1 MSRDLDYAST
11 VHAGTRNQ
19 DAKKLIHNW
28 CQHARVEKFG
38 GTGLIEQMT
47 GLPIGHHAMVCDY
60 AVGGWSAAWL
70 LENAALQF
78 HDANCVGCTKRV
90 PVRLPNLSTLLA
102 RREREREL
110 AQAEADAAT
119 RKSEFELQARNE
131 ERARVR
137 ALLSGASATFLDDV
151 RALDQERSDAASQR
165 LIQSARLAP
174 EILVPPLV
182 EHLFSL
188 LESGEHWFDLAG
200 LTILAEHAA
209 DQSRLTRCAMTRLS
223 TGHAI
228 DLAAEVVAHRASL
241 VLVDDVPGAI
251 IGLGYVAAPPPP
263 EYPRDQVK
271 EPKPAALLELVAR
284 FPDEV
289 DRGLQALLADRS
301 GFRVTVAARA
311 LRLLISKDGWWA
323 KQFVRSLAA
332 HLSRLD
338 RLVDAERDS
347 EFDKVA
353 HQLKQA
359 IATAFLVEPELTDSE
374 LMRQFE
380 SASDDGEERLAS
392 VYEHVINRMDGGRG
406 EGQQILYAKPYKVA
420 LRRIVALAEKSENT
434 QVLQHLLSALRH
446 PDESLIPIARDVMD
460 VLLGGGA
467 LVDARMQASS
477 STSPLMRPHNPLEA
491 MEQQSRNSSLW
502 YLRSA
507 LIGLAV
513 QGARKDSEA
522 LIAFESFLANRAAL
536 GDTFGAA
543 IIQEIAPLMQNATG
557 LRALLPHLYT
567 AMVGPSTL
575 GRAAAAHALEK
586 LGEARFSE
594 LPDLVAEALQQM
606 VLDPY
611 VIVHKAAVS
620 ALGHVRL
627 PARLQ
632 RDTYHALIN
641 LVAYYR
647 DNEDQEFLLECM
659 EALRRC
665 KQDDPDFATRD
676 GRVLVALLD
685 CIKPELLLGSG
696 HVYFVRSLGEIEG
709 FGALALKLLAAS
721 RSEYEVDHALDLVD
735 AIPSGT
741 LGTHRTAILAAVAA
755 HPTEGYACS
764 RLVELLTRDG
774 QWEAALEIARL
785 RVEAI
790 SGTSRDRL
798 LKLFALQLQL
808 RVQFEVHLAHG
819 QVEDAL
825 ATGRAWQDA
834 GREIAEIRARH
845 EKSDPFRSVL
855 RPAPGQPDAVGDLE
869 E

>member
-1 MSRDLDYAST
+1 MD
-11 VHAGTRNQ
+11 AGRRNQ
-19 DAKKLIHNW
+19 DAKELIHNW
-28 CQHARVEKFG
+28 CRHARVEKFG

-60 AVGGWSAAWL
+60 ADGGWSATWL
-70 LENAALQF
+70 LEDAALQF

-110 AQAEADAAT
+110 SQAEADAAT
-119 RKSEFELQARNE
+119 RKYETALQARND
-131 ERARVR
+131 ERARLR

-151 RALDQERSDAASQR
+151 HALDQERSDDASQR
-165 LIQSARLAP
+165 LIESARLAP

-182 EHLFSL
+182 EHLFFL

-241 VLVDDVPGAI
+241 VLGDDVPGAI
-251 IGLGYVAAPPPP
+251 IGLAYVAAPPPP
-263 EYPRDQVK
+263 EYPRDQEK
-271 EPKPAALLELVAR
+271 EPKPAALLELATR
-284 FPDEV
+284 FPEEAA
-289 DRGLQALLADRS
+289 RGMRALLADRS
-301 GFRVTVAARA
+301 GFRVKVAARA
-311 LRLLISKDGWWA
+311 LCLLISRGGGWA
-323 KQFVRSLAA
+323 KQFIRSLAA

-347 EFDKVA
+347 EFDNVA
-353 HQLKQA
+353 HQIKQA
-359 IATAFLVEPELTDSE
+359 VATAFLVEPDLTDSE

-380 SASDDGEERLAS
+380 SASDEGEERLAS
-392 VYEHVINRMDGGRG
+392 VYEHVISRMNGERG
-406 EGQQILYAKPYKVA
+406 KVRQLQRAEPYRVA
-420 LRRIVALAEKSENT
+420 LRRVIALAEKSENT
-434 QVLQHLLSALRH
+434 QVLQHLLSAVRH

-460 VLLGGGA
+460 LLLGGAA
-467 LVDARMQASS
+467 LIDSRMRAAQP
-477 STSPLMRPHNPLEA
+477 TSPLVTPHNPLGA
-491 MEQQSRNSSLW
+491 IGRQSRNSSLW

-522 LIAFESFLANRAAL
+522 LRAFESFLANRVAL
-536 GDTFGAA
+536 GDSFGAA
-543 IIQEIAPLMQNATG
+543 IIHEIAPLMQNAAG
-557 LRALLPHLYT
+557 LRALLPHLYS

-586 LGEARFSE
+586 LGDPRFAE
-594 LPDLVAEALQQM
+594 LPDLVGEALQQM
-606 VLDPY
+606 LLDSY

-627 PARLQ
+627 PAGLQ
-632 RDTYHALIN
+632 RDTYRALSN

-665 KQDDPDFATRD
+665 KQDDPQFATRD
-676 GRVLVALLD
+676 GRVLMALLD
-685 CIKPELLLGSG
+685 NVKPELLLRSR
-696 HVYFVRSLGEIEG
+696 HVYFVRSLGEVEG

-735 AIPSGT
+735 AIPSET
-741 LGTHRTAILAAVAA
+741 LGTHRPAIVAAVAA

-774 QWEAALEIARL
+774 EWEAALEIARL

-790 SGTSRDRL
+790 PDTPRERS
-798 LKLFALQLQL
+798 LKLFTLQLQL
-808 RVQFEVHLAHG
+808 RVQFEVHLAHR

-834 GREIAEIRARH
+834 DREIAEIHARH

-855 RPAPGQPDAVGDLE
+855 RPAPGQSDAVGDLKE
-869 E
+869 